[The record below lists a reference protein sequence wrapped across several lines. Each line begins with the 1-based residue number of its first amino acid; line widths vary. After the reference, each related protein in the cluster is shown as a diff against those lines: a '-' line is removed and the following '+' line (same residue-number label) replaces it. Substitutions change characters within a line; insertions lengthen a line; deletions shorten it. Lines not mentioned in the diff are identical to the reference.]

1 MMLKIRFYKII
12 LLIPLVISIFI
23 FSQIKTQNIYLNQNL
38 ASQDSLYKYPIDF
51 IKVSY
56 LPKMEMIKSS
66 QKYLLK
72 LNTCL
77 QNSNSDNCVIIESEM
92 VFSSLGN
99 CQKEGKKVLA
109 DSYDLRSS
117 GVNINYNCKKIDRD
131 VYANLKMLT
140 NKI

>member
-1 MMLKIRFYKII
+1 MLKIRFYKII

-99 CQKEGKKVLA
+99 CQKKGKKVLA